1 MEPQKI
7 GKTRN
12 AGIVFLL
19 GIITL
24 GIYIAVWYYKINKEI
39 KEHDPAQEFSPGW
52 ATVAFFIPFANLFS
66 AYNTASRIKKMQ
78 KADNSQDL
86 ISPVLA
92 LILFILLWIGYIIY
106 VQGTLNDHW
115 YDHSRASTPTPQT

>member
-39 KEHDPAQEFSPGW
+39 KEHDPAQEFSPGL
-52 ATVAFFIPFANLFS
+52 ATVAFFIPIANLVS
-66 AYNTASRIKKMQ
+66 AYNTASRIKRMQ
-78 KADNSQDL
+78 KSDGSQDL
-86 ISPVLA
+86 ISPILA
-92 LILFILLWIGYIIY
+92 LILFILLAIGYIIY
-106 VQGTLNDHW
+106 VQGALNDHW
-115 YDHSRASTPTPQT
+115 YEHSRASTPTPQT